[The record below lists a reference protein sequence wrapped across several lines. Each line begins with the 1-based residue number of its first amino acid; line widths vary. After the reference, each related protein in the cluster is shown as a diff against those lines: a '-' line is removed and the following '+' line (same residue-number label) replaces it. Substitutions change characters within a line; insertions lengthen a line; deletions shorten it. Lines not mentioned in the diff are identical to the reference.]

1 MRRTGLT
8 RNAAWVMAI
17 TVLGTAA
24 FLTTRYA
31 SLPWL
36 LPVHFRPDGIPNGWQ
51 YKTFARVLLPVFIQL
66 ALALVLGGIGV
77 LLLWRSDSRHE
88 PGAPDVKA
96 AATAGEAVVL
106 IGLIW
111 VAFQAY
117 AAVALVR
124 TWTTARSGF
133 GFGYL
138 VFEAIGLILTAVIG
152 VRAHVHL
159 GRPEPRPY
167 VPEHWRL
174 GQLYRNAD
182 DPALFVP
189 TRDGS
194 RWTINFGR
202 PAAVA
207 LLGVVLAAGVIG
219 PTIILILALRF

>member
-1 MRRTGLT
+1 
-8 RNAAWVMAI
+8 MAF

-36 LPVHFRPDGIPNGWQ
+36 LPVHFRGDGLPNGWQ
-51 YKTFARVLLPVFIQL
+51 YKTVPRVLLPVFIQL
-66 ALALVLGGIGV
+66 ALASVLGGIGV
-77 LLLWRSDSRHE
+77 LLLWRSDSSHE
-88 PGAPDVKA
+88 SDAPDVKA

-117 AAVALVR
+117 GAVELVR
-124 TWTTARSGF
+124 TWTMSRSGF

-138 VFEAIGLILTAVIG
+138 VLEAVGLILTALVG

-167 VPEHWRL
+167 APEHWRF
-174 GQLYRNAD
+174 GHLYRNPD

-202 PAAVA
+202 PAAVV

-219 PTIILILALRF
+219 PTIILFLALRF